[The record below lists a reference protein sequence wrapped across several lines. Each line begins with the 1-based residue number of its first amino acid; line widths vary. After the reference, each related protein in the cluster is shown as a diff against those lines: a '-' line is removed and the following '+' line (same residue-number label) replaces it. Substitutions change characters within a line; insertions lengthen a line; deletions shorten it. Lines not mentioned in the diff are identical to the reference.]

1 MIFDIKQEDL
11 RRKARL
17 VAGGHVVESSM
28 YESYSSVVQQRS
40 IRLLETIALNESLSF
55 VTGDIG
61 NAFVHA
67 DTKEKVYTIAGR
79 EFGNKK
85 DCTVIIKKALYG
97 LATSARQWNITLG
110 DSIRNLGFTPTRADP
125 DLWIRLNEKEG
136 KYEYIATYVDDLIIV
151 AKQPMDYLD
160 EIKKQ
165 YPIRN
170 IEINPEYYLGN
181 NIEVR
186 NNNTI
191 KISSKKYITEVLRK
205 YEEKYGSLK
214 KENVPAKPD
223 DHPETD
229 DTPFLNQEGI
239 TQYQSVIGICQWI
252 YTSGRFD
259 ITFAVANLNKFAHSP
274 R

>member
-1 MIFDIKQEDL
+1 M
-11 RRKARL
+11 
-17 VAGGHVVESSM
+17 
-28 YESYSSVVQQRS
+28 
-40 IRLLETIALNESLSF
+40 
-55 VTGDIG
+55 
-61 NAFVHA
+61 
-67 DTKEKVYTIAGR
+67 
-79 EFGNKK
+79 
-85 DCTVIIKKALYG
+85 IIKKALYG

-125 DLWIRLNEKEG
+125 DLWIILNEKEG